1 MNREL
6 PRGARVLVLENVLA
20 LEFQRAYGR
29 LRPDLEP
36 TSDPAGAGWILVQMR
51 QGMMSPEL
59 AALVRRAR
67 PEYRLELQGVPLVA
81 IYRNGDPVGP
91 AESPG
96 NE

>member
-1 MNREL
+1 
-6 PRGARVLVLENVLA
+6 
-20 LEFQRAYGR
+20 
-29 LRPDLEP
+29 
-36 TSDPAGAGWILVQMR
+36 MR